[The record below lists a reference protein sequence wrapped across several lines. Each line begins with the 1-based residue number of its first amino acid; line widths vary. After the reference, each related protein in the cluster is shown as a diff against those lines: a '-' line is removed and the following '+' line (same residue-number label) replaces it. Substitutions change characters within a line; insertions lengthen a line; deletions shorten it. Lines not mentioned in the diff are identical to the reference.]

1 MKKNCIVGQS
11 GGPTAAINASL
22 AGVYTGAKAC
32 GAPHVYGMRYGIEGL
47 LAGNTVDLDAVF
59 GAENGEG
66 ERSIALLRRTP
77 SSFLGS
83 CRCKLPAQDAA
94 DAAATYDAVFARLE
108 SLDIGAFFYIGGND
122 SMDTIDK
129 LSRWGA
135 RINSSIRFVGVPK
148 TIDNDLAMT
157 DHTPGYG
164 SAAKFIAASISEML
178 CDATVYEVPSVT
190 VVEIMGR
197 DAGWLAGAAA
207 LAGAAGGPAPDLVL
221 LPEAPF
227 DEAAF
232 LARLRAL
239 LAEKN
244 GLLVAVSEGVRTAD
258 GTLLCEMAD
267 SGVQQDAFGHRAFLS
282 GAGSWLSGRIREA
295 LGCKSRAVELSILQR
310 CASHLASAADLA
322 QAERAGFAAAQAAD
336 SGESGC
342 MIAFTREMDADGAPV
357 FGTKTVPI
365 AKVANAVRSVPRAWI
380 TPDGMNVT
388 QEFIGYALPLIQG
401 ELDAFW
407 ENGVPQHLHL

>member
-135 RINSSIRFVGVPK
+135 RIGSSIRFVGVPK

-164 SAAKFIAASISEML
+164 SG
-178 CDATVYEVPSVT
+178 EVHCRQHF
-190 VVEIMGR
+190 R
-197 DAGWLAGAAA
+197 DA
-207 LAGAAGGPAPDLVL
+207 
-221 LPEAPF
+221 
-227 DEAAF
+227 
-232 LARLRAL
+232 
-239 LAEKN
+239 
-244 GLLVAVSEGVRTAD
+244 VRR
-258 GTLLCEMAD
+258 
-267 SGVQQDAFGHRAFLS
+267 HR
-282 GAGSWLSGRIREA
+282 I
-295 LGCKSRAVELSILQR
+295 
-310 CASHLASAADLA
+310 
-322 QAERAGFAAAQAAD
+322 
-336 SGESGC
+336 
-342 MIAFTREMDADGAPV
+342 
-357 FGTKTVPI
+357 
-365 AKVANAVRSVPRAWI
+365 
-380 TPDGMNVT
+380 
-388 QEFIGYALPLIQG
+388 
-401 ELDAFW
+401 
-407 ENGVPQHLHL
+407 